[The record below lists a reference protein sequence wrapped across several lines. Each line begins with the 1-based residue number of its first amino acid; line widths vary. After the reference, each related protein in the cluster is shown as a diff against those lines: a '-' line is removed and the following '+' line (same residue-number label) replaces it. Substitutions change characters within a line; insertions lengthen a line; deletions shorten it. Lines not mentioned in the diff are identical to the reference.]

1 VLTDPIA
8 DMLTRIRNAGR
19 ARRVRVTLPESR
31 IRREIARVLKES
43 GYVRDFSSDG
53 DPKKPT
59 LTVELRYHGQDTP
72 MIESIQRVSKP
83 GRRVYVGCDEI
94 PKVRSGLG
102 IAILSTNRGVMTDTQ
117 AREARLGGEILA
129 RVW

>member
-8 DMLTRIRNAGR
+8 DLLTRVRNAGH
-19 ARRVRVTLPESR
+19 ARRVRVSMPESR
-31 IRREIARVLKES
+31 IRREIARVLKET

-59 LTVELRYHGQDTP
+59 LTIELRYHGQDSP
-72 MIESIQRVSKP
+72 MIESIQRVSRP
-83 GRRVYVGCDEI
+83 GRRVYVGCDDI
-94 PKVRSGLG
+94 PKIRSGLG
-102 IAILSTNRGVMTDTQ
+102 IAILSTNRGVMTDAQ

-129 RVW
+129 KVW

>member
-1 VLTDPIA
+1 MLTDPIA
-8 DMLTRIRNAGR
+8 DLLTRVRNAGH
-19 ARRVRVTLPESR
+19 ARRVRVSMPESR
-31 IRREIARVLKES
+31 IRREIARVLKEN

-59 LTVELRYHGQDTP
+59 LTIELRYHGQDSP
-72 MIESIQRVSKP
+72 MIESIQRVSRP
-83 GRRVYVGCDEI
+83 GRRVYVGCDDI
-94 PKVRSGLG
+94 PKIRSGLG
-102 IAILSTNRGVMTDTQ
+102 IAILSTNRGVMTDAQ

>member
-1 VLTDPIA
+1 MLTDPIA
-8 DMLTRIRNAGR
+8 DLLTRVRNAGH
-19 ARRVRVTLPESR
+19 ARRMRVSMPESR
-31 IRREIARVLKES
+31 LRREIARVLKEN

-59 LTVELRYHGQDTP
+59 LTIELRYHGQDSP

-102 IAILSTNRGVMTDTQ
+102 MAILSTNKGVMTDTQ
-117 AREARLGGEILA
+117 AREARVGGEILA